1 MSRDD
6 WEGCR
11 TVAIQL
17 LRVDMPTGERAT
29 ALFALGF
36 AEERV
41 GRIERAKFSYEEAIR
56 LNPGH
61 LQATRRLAWL
71 RRAA

>member
-1 MSRDD
+1 MSKDD

-11 TVAIQL
+11 IVATQI
-17 LRVDMPTGERAT
+17 LRMDMPTGERAD

-36 AEERV
+36 AEERAGRV
-41 GRIERAKFSYEEAIR
+41 GRAKFSYEEAIR
-56 LNPGH
+56 LDGH
-61 LQATRRLAWL
+61 LHATSRLAWL